1 MTLISQM
8 LRVSEAFCHARG
20 LSASRVSTLVF
31 NDGKR
36 LALLAAGGDL
46 TTSTFERAMA
56 WLSDNWPDGAEW
68 PADVPRPDHM
78 TVCGE
83 PAAHHETVEG
93 GVA

>member
-46 TTSTFERAMA
+46 TTSTFERAMV
-56 WLSDNWPDGAEW
+56 WLSANWPEGAEW
-68 PADVPRPDHM
+68 PADVPRPNHI
-78 TVCGE
+78 TLCGE
-83 PAAHHETVEG
+83 AVSHHDTVAD
-93 GVA
+93 GVS